1 MRVYRYTLALPTDD
15 SGVTSLELPKEA
27 KILTAAINDGEV
39 VLIALV
45 STNAVA
51 AQLAVTAAANLAAVT
66 APVVDGDEDEDG
78 DDITTSLSLGTPL
91 VTPKPLAPVETETRF
106 FYVVETGQDFATA
119 IGLNFNCLNYIKTV
133 TRRGQ
138 PRLNI
143 FEVGR
148 S

>member
-51 AQLAVTAAANLAAVT
+51 AQLAVTAAANLAA
-66 APVVDGDEDEDG
+66 EDR
-78 DDITTSLSLGTPL
+78 PRCR
-91 VTPKPLAPVETETRF
+91 ARF
-106 FYVVETGQDFATA
+106 G
-119 IGLNFNCLNYIKTV
+119 
-133 TRRGQ
+133 GQ
-138 PRLNI
+138 PRRRGKCL
-143 FEVGR
+143 GR
-148 S
+148 QRPHQALRALGPGLWLHWPLFLHGRKSRK